1 MLHPGN
7 RVDCSPAGSPP
18 SNVFI
23 PGFGLKGQPSAG
35 THCARGKGK
44 QTRELAETCRGSQ
57 GVLACR
63 SRPPSGLGQWGQ
75 EEPLLRRRHTA
86 VGGSPQDGGRH
97 QGQQHSTTYSR
108 DTWIPTSIPTVLQQS
123 AWRCVLQLEKN
134 FFFTTLMGKIISCYC
149 FNLYFFKF
157 WVKSDICHVYLTFAF
172 CVRVSV
178 CEHKWPSPVLCPLQ
192 LCSYLFLCYLGI

>member
-1 MLHPGN
+1 MRVRLCLLVKLVTSTAIAVVKRFNSLLSLNKFIIWNTNPPKSQCFITTAVYFLLMLHPGN
-7 RVDCSPAGSPP
+7 RVGCSPAGSPP
-18 SNVFI
+18 GNVFI

-35 THCARGKGK
+35 THRARGKGK

-108 DTWIPTSIPTVLQQS
+108 DTWIPTSIPTALQQS

-134 FFFTTLMGKIISCYC
+134 FFL
-149 FNLYFFKF
+149 
-157 WVKSDICHVYLTFAF
+157 
-172 CVRVSV
+172 
-178 CEHKWPSPVLCPLQ
+178 PL
-192 LCSYLFLCYLGI
+192 